1 MIDRLIAQNCRI
13 FQQQF
18 CHAGKPV
25 IVRGIQPYF
34 FWDPD
39 TLKRATIDTKGLFGR
54 DKQGNKIKIRDPRPL
69 KVC

>member
-1 MIDRLIAQNCRI
+1 M

-25 IVRGIQPYF
+25 IVRGIQPQF

-39 TLKRATIDTKGLFGR
+39 TLKRATKDTKGTWARNQHGKKFQTR
-54 DKQGNKIKIRDPRPL
+54 DAKPL
-69 KVC
+69 KVSHLRYHTYVN